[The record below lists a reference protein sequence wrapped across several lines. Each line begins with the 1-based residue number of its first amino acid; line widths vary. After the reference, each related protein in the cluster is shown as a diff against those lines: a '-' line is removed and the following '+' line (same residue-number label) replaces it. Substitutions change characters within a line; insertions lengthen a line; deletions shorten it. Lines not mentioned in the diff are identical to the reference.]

1 MGKELKGNS
10 ASQGESVDRRGFMRT
25 AGAVAAGFAAAGFAT
40 GVARAQGGG
49 RLPLN
54 TPIEKLGFNAAEL
67 NMLTPN
73 DKKLTKGD
81 LFALQEWART
91 RQGNPPAHLTIADI
105 NALEQATQ
113 SMQKRQHAPGAMQS
127 EDVTACCSCCP
138 CCTCTAASVV
148 QPVRQV
154 A

>member
-1 MGKELKGNS
+1 MGKELKWSS
-10 ASQGESVDRRGFMRT
+10 AGQGESVDRRGFMKT
-25 AGAVAAGFAAAGFAT
+25 AGAVAAGFAT

-81 LFALQEWART
+81 LFALQ
-91 RQGNPPAHLTIADI
+91 
-105 NALEQATQ
+105 
-113 SMQKRQHAPGAMQS
+113 K
-127 EDVTACCSCCP
+127 
-138 CCTCTAASVV
+138 
-148 QPVRQV
+148 
-154 A
+154 